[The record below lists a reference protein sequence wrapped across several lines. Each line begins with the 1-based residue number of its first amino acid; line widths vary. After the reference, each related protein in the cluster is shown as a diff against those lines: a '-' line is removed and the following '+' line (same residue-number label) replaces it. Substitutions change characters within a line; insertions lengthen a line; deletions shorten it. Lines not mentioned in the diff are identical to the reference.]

1 MQFKYPE
8 LLWGLFLLL
17 IPIFIHL
24 FRLRRFK
31 KTPFTN
37 VKLLKKVVSE
47 SRKSDS
53 LKKWLLLL
61 TRLFLYTVLI
71 LAFAQPFLANK
82 KALLAK
88 ETVIYLDN
96 SFSMLAR
103 HLEVPLLNSAIQDL
117 LKSIPE
123 NSTFSLF
130 TNTEEYR
137 NVKVSDIQNDLLMLS
152 PTPKQLDL
160 EQIQLKG
167 ATLFSRN
174 TNVIKN
180 LIVVSDFQNR
190 MSSERLTV
198 DSTIQKHFVK
208 LSDVEVENVS
218 IDSCYIGKF
227 GTENLDINVVLSA
240 SPAVQ
245 RIPISFYNDEK
256 LVAKTAALF
265 DNGRSV
271 VPFTLSASELVNGK
285 LEITDKGLPYDNH
298 LYFNID
304 KKDRPKVLVIGDAP
318 SDYLKRIYT
327 EDEFIFSS
335 FSLKNLNYRD
345 LESQNLILLNELDT
359 LPNSLISSILSFIS
373 NGGSIVI
380 IPSADTDLDSYNG
393 LLSRLSLGSFVE
405 KISLENMITDI
416 SFDHPLYDQVFEK
429 NVSNFEFPKV
439 NHFFKLNSNNPSIV
453 SYQNGD
459 AFLIGDEGKYLF
471 TAALGTE
478 HSNFQQSPL
487 IVPTFLK
494 MGFKSL
500 KSSELYF
507 LLNGPISLDI
517 SKTMAKDDILKV
529 SKGNQE
535 FIPLQQAH
543 ANKVSLTFDENPKED
558 GIYTISENRTALKNI
573 SFNYPRKESELVF
586 MDLNPLDV
594 ASKQNSITSLFSE
607 LQNDNRVTELW
618 KWFVILAL
626 LFLLIEMLLI
636 KFLK

>member
-8 LLWGLFLLL
+8 LLWALFLLL

-61 TRLFLYTVLI
+61 TRLLLYTALI

-82 KALLAK
+82 KALVTK

-103 HLEVPLLNSAIQDL
+103 HLEVPLLNSTIQDI

-123 NSTFSLF
+123 NQTFSLF
-130 TNTEEYR
+130 TNTHEYR
-137 NVKVSDIQNDLLMLS
+137 NVRVSDIQNDLLIIS

-160 EQIQLKG
+160 EEIQLKG
-167 ATLFSRN
+167 STLFSRN
-174 TNVIKN
+174 TNTIKN

-190 MSSERLTV
+190 MLSEGLTE
-198 DSTIQKHFVK
+198 DSTIQKHYVK
-208 LSDVEVENVS
+208 LSGIDVENVS
-218 IDSCYIGKF
+218 IDSCYIGNL
-227 GTENLDINVVLSA
+227 GSENMDINVVLSA

-265 DNGRSV
+265 NNGKSI
-271 VPFTLSASELVNGK
+271 VPFTLSANELINGK
-285 LEITDKGLPYDNH
+285 LEITDKGLPYDNR

-304 KKDRPKVLVIGDAP
+304 KKDRPKVLVIGDAS

-327 EDEFIFSS
+327 EDEFILSS

-345 LESQNLILLNELDT
+345 IESQNLILLNELNT
-359 LPNSLISSILSFIS
+359 LPNSLVSSILSFVS

-380 IPSADTDLDSYNG
+380 IPSVDADLDSYNG
-393 LLSRLSLGSFVE
+393 LLTRLSLGSFVE

-416 SFDHPLYDQVFEK
+416 AFSHPLYDQVFEK
-429 NVSNFEFPKV
+429 NVSNFQFPKV
-439 NHFFKLNSNNPSIV
+439 NHFLKLKSNSPSII

-459 AFLIGDEGKYLF
+459 AFLIGDEDKYLF

-507 LLNGPISLDI
+507 LLNGPISFDI
-517 SKTMAKDDILKV
+517 SKTMAIDDILKV

-543 ANKVSLTFDENPKED
+543 ANKVSLTFEENPTED
-558 GIYTISENRTALKNI
+558 GIYTISENGTALKNI

-586 MDLNPLDV
+586 MDLNTIE
-594 ASKQNSITSLFSE
+594 ATSIQNSIASLFSE
-607 LQNDNRVTELW
+607 LQNDNRITELW

-626 LFLLIEMLLI
+626 LFLLIEVLLI

>member
-1 MQFKYPE
+1 
-8 LLWGLFLLL
+8 
-17 IPIFIHL
+17 
-24 FRLRRFK
+24 
-31 KTPFTN
+31 
-37 VKLLKKVVSE
+37 
-47 SRKSDS
+47 
-53 LKKWLLLL
+53 
-61 TRLFLYTVLI
+61 
-71 LAFAQPFLANK
+71 
-82 KALLAK
+82 
-88 ETVIYLDN
+88 
-96 SFSMLAR
+96 
-103 HLEVPLLNSAIQDL
+103 
-117 LKSIPE
+117 
-123 NSTFSLF
+123 
-130 TNTEEYR
+130 
-137 NVKVSDIQNDLLMLS
+137 
-152 PTPKQLDL
+152 
-160 EQIQLKG
+160 
-167 ATLFSRN
+167 
-174 TNVIKN
+174 
-180 LIVVSDFQNR
+180 
-190 MSSERLTV
+190 
-198 DSTIQKHFVK
+198 
-208 LSDVEVENVS
+208 
-218 IDSCYIGKF
+218 
-227 GTENLDINVVLSA
+227 VLSA

-304 KKDRPKVLVIGDAP
+304 KKDRPKVLVIGDAT

-380 IPSADTDLDSYNG
+380 IPSAETDLDSYNG
-393 LLSRLSLGSFVE
+393 LLSRLSLGSFVD
-405 KISLENMITDI
+405 KISLENMITEI
-416 SFDHPLYDQVFEK
+416 TFDHPLYDQVFEK

-439 NHFFKLNSNNPSIV
+439 NHFYKLNSNNPSIV

-517 SKTMAKDDILKV
+517 SKTMSKDDILKV
-529 SKGNQE
+529 SKGDQE

-558 GIYTISENRTALKNI
+558 GTYAIVENGTALKNI

-594 ASKQNSITSLFSE
+594 ASKQYSIASLFSE
-607 LQNDNRVTELW
+607 LQNDNRITELW

-626 LFLLIEMLLI
+626 LFLLIEVLLI